1 MAGRLRVLARLAT
14 NVLAGTVLV
23 AVAVLIVGTRGSFAA
38 AELAALD
45 PADVPPLAAAAIER
59 ATQTDGGAGIEFT
72 IVQRLTLTAHE
83 GEPLDDGST
92 SHDLGTYIERGIVV
106 PDGFWSE
113 IRVPDDPEAV
123 DPAAGSLAY
132 AALVRDGVTW
142 RTDGAGWYRTER
154 PPGIGLDPAS
164 AALLPTLLREATE
177 VREAE
182 LATVDPR
189 ITDATDPVRVLT
201 ASVDPADIPGLI
213 AVDLSAVTAI
223 EGPATLAFDADGRL
237 VGLSIL
243 ARKTDL
249 ARADFTIATTFTF
262 AYPLLAPGL
271 PEPEPAYVEPK
282 PDPDASEEDP
292 S

>member
-1 MAGRLRVLARLAT
+1 MIGRLRVLARLAAD
-14 NVLAGTVLV
+14 VLAGAFLV
-23 AVAVLIVGTRGSFAA
+23 AVAAVAIGTRGSLAA
-38 AELAALD
+38 AELASLP
-45 PADVPPLAAAAIER
+45 PADVPPIAATAIER

-83 GEPLDDGST
+83 GETLDDGTT

-113 IRVPDDPEAV
+113 IRVPDDPAAT
-123 DPAAGSLAY
+123 DPAAGTLAF

-142 RTDGAGWYRTER
+142 RTDGAGWYQTER

-177 VREAE
+177 VRDAE
-182 LATVDPR
+182 PAALDPR
-189 ITDATDPVRVLT
+189 IGDATDPARVLT
-201 ASVDPADIPGLI
+201 ASLDPADIPGLI
-213 AVDLSAVTAI
+213 AVDLAAVTAI
-223 EGPATLAFDADGRL
+223 EAPASLAFDAEGRL

-262 AYPLLAPGL
+262 AYPLLAPAL
-271 PEPEPAYVEPK
+271 PEPEPRYVEP
-282 PDPDASEEDP
+282 PTDPDATEEDP